1 MVALPEGRR
10 LTLTFEGVSKWYGDT
25 VALAEVSFELTP
37 GVTGLLGHNGAGKS
51 TALALCA
58 GFADPSTGTVRVLG
72 HDPRREPEVYRRIG
86 IVHDRDGLWPFLT
99 ARELVELMA
108 GLRDVPDPR
117 TAAAA

>member
-10 LTLTFEGVSKWYGDT
+10 LTLVFQGVSKWYGDT
-25 VALAEVSFELTP
+25 VALAEVSFELAP

-72 HDPRREPEVYRRIG
+72 LDPRRKPVRA
-86 IVHDRDGLWPFLT
+86 V
-99 ARELVELMA
+99 
-108 GLRDVPDPR
+108 
-117 TAAAA
+117 